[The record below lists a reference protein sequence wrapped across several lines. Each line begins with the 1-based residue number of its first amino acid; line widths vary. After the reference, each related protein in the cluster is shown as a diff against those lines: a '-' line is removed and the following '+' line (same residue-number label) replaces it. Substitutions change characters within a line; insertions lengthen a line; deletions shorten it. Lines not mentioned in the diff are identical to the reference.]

1 MKSLDK
7 IDLQEL
13 RRRYSSKKHRNE
25 AFFVECN
32 RMKLLHEE
40 IDKDLKYLTEINLED
55 IGHLALDIAGLVPG
69 IGEAADLT
77 NALWYSKKGQ
87 YLMAGFSIVSMI
99 PGMGDLF
106 GKGGKGLALLAKG
119 GGKLGPK
126 AAKHLSTVA
135 KAIRPHLP
143 KITKWLKSQ
152 AEDPDSRLN
161 KHAGRIAGEMKNF
174 AEKNWDK
181 ATEKIKNGGKPG
193 KKEGDKVKKVLAQL
207 EGGLRKSELP
217 ESAVKKEE
225 TAQEDQSEDES
236 TDKKTSP
243 EEQEPAE
250 ERDAK
255 VDVYTHEGW
264 RETLGPVTWS

>member
-1 MKSLDK
+1 MKTQK
-7 IDLQEL
+7 KVDLQEI
-13 RRRYSSKKHRNE
+13 RRRYSSKKYRNE
-25 AFFVECN
+25 AFFAECN

-55 IGHLALDIAGLVPG
+55 IGHLALDIAGLIPG

-99 PGMGDLF
+99 PGIGDLF

-135 KAIRPHLP
+135 KAIKPHIP

-181 ATEKIKNGGKPG
+181 ATKRIEKGGKPG
-193 KKEGDKVKKVLAQL
+193 KKEGDKVKTILAQL
-207 EGGLRKSELP
+207 EGGLRKSKLP
-217 ESAVKKEE
+217 DSAEKREES
-225 TAQEDQSEDES
+225 AQEDQSEAES
-236 TDKKTSP
+236 TDEKTSKEDRSP
-243 EEQEPAE
+243 TDNPNA
-250 ERDAK
+250 A
-255 VDVYTHEGW
+255 VDVYNHKGW
-264 RETLGPVTWS
+264 LETLGPVTWS

>member
-1 MKSLDK
+1 MKSLEK

-99 PGMGDLF
+99 PGIGDLF

-181 ATEKIKNGGKPG
+181 ATEKIKKGGKPG
-193 KKEGDKVKKVLAQL
+193 KKEGDKVETILAQL
-207 EGGLRKSELP
+207 EGGLRKSKLP
-217 ESAVKKEE
+217 DSTESSEE
-225 TAQEDQSEDES
+225 PAQEDQAP
-236 TDKKTSP
+236 TDDP
-243 EEQEPAE
+243 
-250 ERDAK
+250 DAK

-264 RETLGPVTWS
+264 HETLGPVTWS